1 MKTTIEEIQ
10 DEITALNE
18 ALGIVENRTGNMFN
32 NRYIVELIKMGLKT
46 LDAKLQKRIDLIP
59 VEPREREFDKYQK
72 LGM

>member
-1 MKTTIEEIQ
+1 MTTIEEIQ

-32 NRYIVELIKMGLKT
+32 NRYIVDLIKMGLKT
-46 LDAKLQKRIDLIP
+46 LEAKLHKQIDLIP
-59 VEPREREFDKYQK
+59 VEEHTPEFDKYNK